1 MNNYSNDFDPND
13 IRKKDMIHLAEHI
26 ENYLEV
32 FESVM
37 VIPKDVYKAKDVKEA
52 IERTKRLCKK
62 LRKGDISVFKDPD
75 DFNSTI

>member
-1 MNNYSNDFDPND
+1 MDKYYNDFDPND
-13 IRKKDMIHLAEHI
+13 IKKKDMLLLAEHI

-37 VIPKDVYKAKDVKEA
+37 IIPKDVYKEKDIKEA
-52 IERTKRLCKK
+52 ISRTKKLCKK